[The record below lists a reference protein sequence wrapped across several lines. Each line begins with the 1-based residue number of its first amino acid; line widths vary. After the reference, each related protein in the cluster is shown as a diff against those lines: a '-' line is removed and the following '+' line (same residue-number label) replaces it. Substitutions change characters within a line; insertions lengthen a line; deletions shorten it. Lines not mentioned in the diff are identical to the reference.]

1 MPPSNTNETPVAS
14 APLAGT
20 PTGGDNSTLFGV
32 LAYLGPLVIVSHLM
46 GKDNPFVVYH
56 TKQGMVLFAI
66 ELALYVVSSFM
77 LYGFFFLMPIITLVN
92 FGCLILTIVGIVHV
106 VQKEQK
112 PLPLIGNL
120 SKHVP
125 F

>member
-1 MPPSNTNETPVAS
+1 MPPSTPTPTPVE
-14 APLAGT
+14 PTPTIGT
-20 PTGGDNSTLFGV
+20 PTSGDNSTLLGV

-46 GKDNPFVVYH
+46 GKGNPFVEYH
-56 TKQGMVLFAI
+56 TKQGIVLFVI
-66 ELALYVVSSFM
+66 ELALYVLSSFM
-77 LYGFFFLMPIITLVN
+77 FYGLFFLVPIIALVN
-92 FGCLILTIVGIVHV
+92 FGCLILAIIGIVHV

-112 PLPLIGNL
+112 PLPVVGEF